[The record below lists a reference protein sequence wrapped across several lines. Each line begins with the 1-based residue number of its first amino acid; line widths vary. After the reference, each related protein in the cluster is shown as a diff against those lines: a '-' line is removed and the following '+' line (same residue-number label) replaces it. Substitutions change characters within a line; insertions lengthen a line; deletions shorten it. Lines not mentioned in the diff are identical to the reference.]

1 MSSASNRA
9 FSVGLAMRSADAQF
23 GFELLVDQYFFSK
36 HVYGPSSRPVRF
48 FSHYVKLVLRL
59 VKNCYMSDLSATAN
73 YASVWT
79 LADITVMGL
88 ISEKR
93 DESPFQISD
102 RALARAID
110 VSAPRVSD
118 LFNCRH
124 GSPSLREFIALCQFF
139 NLNPASRLEQA
150 LQLSRQN
157 EEQKSRAAKL
167 DRVADHP
174 EDFDI
179 AALHDPNAAMER

>member
-1 MSSASNRA
+1 M
-9 FSVGLAMRSADAQF
+9 
-23 GFELLVDQYFFSK
+23 
-36 HVYGPSSRPVRF
+36 
-48 FSHYVKLVLRL
+48 
-59 VKNCYMSDLSATAN
+59 
-73 YASVWT
+73 

-118 LFNCRH
+118 LFKCRH

-139 NLNPASRLEQA
+139 NLNPTSRLEQV

>member
-1 MSSASNRA
+1 MPVRFWIACL
-9 FSVGLAMRSADAQF
+9 SVPFA
-23 GFELLVDQYFFSK
+23 K
-36 HVYGPSSRPVRF
+36 HVYGPSSKSIRAF
-48 FSHYVKLVLRL
+48 FYYVKLALRFI
-59 VKNCYMSDLSATAN
+59 KSCYMSDLIAMAK
-73 YASVWT
+73 YARVWT

-139 NLNPASRLEQA
+139 NLNPASRLEQV

-179 AALHDPNAAMER
+179 AALHDPSAAMER

>member
-1 MSSASNRA
+1 MNLLSLMSSASNRA

-23 GFELLVDQYFFSK
+23 GFELLVDQYFFAK

-59 VKNCYMSDLSATAN
+59 VKNCYMSDLIATAN

-102 RALARAID
+102 HALARAID

-118 LFNCRH
+118 LFQ
-124 GSPSLREFIALCQFF
+124 LQAWVAFF
-139 NLNPASRLEQA
+139 
-150 LQLSRQN
+150 
-157 EEQKSRAAKL
+157 
-167 DRVADHP
+167 V
-174 EDFDI
+174 
-179 AALHDPNAAMER
+179 